1 MEIRREVFEKMSKA
15 DIWEVFNKLQTE
27 RVSLHEIKK
36 DTSATLTKLEALDK
50 RVVALEGELS
60 VSKNANSLLK
70 EEISRLE
77 RKVLAD
83 NQYGRLENIE
93 IAGIPPKSNDS
104 ELEDIVVAIANEI
117 NVEVEPSDISACHHL
132 GGERGDVIVRFVNR
146 KAADSMFRSAPM
158 LKGLDLSTLL
168 GADHAPVYINPNL
181 CPELKSMRWKAR
193 KMKDAGFVARFGT
206 NRRGV
211 YVQKEER
218 GAKTQIFVDGDLT
231 EFLNGTPLSSV
242 LHPPA
247 PVNANGEA

>member
-83 NQYGRLENIE
+83 N
-93 IAGIPPKSNDS
+93 
-104 ELEDIVVAIANEI
+104 
-117 NVEVEPSDISACHHL
+117 
-132 GGERGDVIVRFVNR
+132 
-146 KAADSMFRSAPM
+146 
-158 LKGLDLSTLL
+158 
-168 GADHAPVYINPNL
+168 
-181 CPELKSMRWKAR
+181 
-193 KMKDAGFVARFGT
+193 
-206 NRRGV
+206 
-211 YVQKEER
+211 
-218 GAKTQIFVDGDLT
+218 
-231 EFLNGTPLSSV
+231 
-242 LHPPA
+242 
-247 PVNANGEA
+247 

>member
-27 RVSLHEIKK
+27 RVSLDEIKK

-70 EEISRLE
+70 QEISRLE

-93 IAGIPPKSNDS
+93 IAGISPKSNDS

-117 NVEVEPSDISACHHL
+117 NVEVEPSDISACHRRRRARRRDRPL
-132 GGERGDVIVRFVNR
+132 RQQKSRGQHVPQR
-146 KAADSMFRSAPM
+146 A
-158 LKGLDLSTLL
+158 
-168 GADHAPVYINPNL
+168 
-181 CPELKSMRWKAR
+181 
-193 KMKDAGFVARFGT
+193 
-206 NRRGV
+206 
-211 YVQKEER
+211 
-218 GAKTQIFVDGDLT
+218 
-231 EFLNGTPLSSV
+231 
-242 LHPPA
+242 
-247 PVNANGEA
+247 EAEGP